1 MEQVFAVAE
10 SLLNGL
16 ITNDKFCMT
25 RTGQLRLNHWRRPL
39 RLRTSDTEQM
49 VYSASEES
57 ECGGSHETPV
67 ENPSGSTGI
76 SKRPE
81 PMGPSL
87 SLSAG
92 DSSLCRSD
100 TDENESGGAICE

>member
-1 MEQVFAVAE
+1 MLFQITKH
-10 SLLNGL
+10 LINGL

-25 RTGQLRLNHWRRPL
+25 RTGQLQLNHWRRPL
-39 RLRTSDTEQM
+39 RLRASDIEQK

-67 ENPSGSTGI
+67 ENLSGSTGI
-76 SKRPE
+76 PQRTE

-87 SLSAG
+87 SLRAG
-92 DSSLCRSD
+92 DSPLRRSEPD
-100 TDENESGGAICE
+100 ATGPGGTTCE